1 MCFYMEMLKVLLE
14 HFLKNWDI
22 NNLYRWLISLKLPV
36 NGFQWVKDPS
46 QCNDFI
52 KNYNEISGE
61 GYFPEADMQ
70 YPKDV

>member
-1 MCFYMEMLKVLLE
+1 MCFYLEMLKVLLE
-14 HFLKNWDI
+14 HFFKNWDV
-22 NNLYRWLISLKLPV
+22 NNLYRWLMPLKLPV

-52 KNYNEISGE
+52 KNYNEKSGE

>member
-1 MCFYMEMLKVLLE
+1 MCFYLEMLKVLLE
-14 HFLKNWDI
+14 HFFKNWDI
-22 NNLYRWLISLKLPV
+22 NNLYRWLMPLKLPV

-52 KNYNEISGE
+52 KNYNEKSGE
-61 GYFPEADMQ
+61 GYFPEAGMQ

>member
-1 MCFYMEMLKVLLE
+1 MP
-14 HFLKNWDI
+14 
-22 NNLYRWLISLKLPV
+22 LKLPV
-36 NGFQWVKDPS
+36 NGFSWVKDPS

-52 KNYNEISGE
+52 KNYNEKSGE